1 MIFSDFLRSIAQFD
15 DPRFRRVLWRGLGLT
30 IVLLAAACLL
40 VIYGVNQL
48 LSSALVAGVIG
59 DQSWLGSLFN
69 IGGVLFTIALSI
81 WLMVPVAS
89 AIIALFLDEVA
100 QAVEARHYPHLPK
113 QAAAKLQDQILGQH
127 PVFRTFDS
135 CQYWRFDPL
144 NDFAIFG
151 ACRVL
156 GHQRLSDGP
165 GIFSN
170 GRYAARA
177 ARASPRAIAAPSG
190 RYLVRWDLDGYSLD
204 YSAGGIVYPYSRR
217 GHLHPSVRETSG
229 VAIRLNQSMSRTE
242 ITPLIIVPAT
252 TAQITKATTVVTIK
266 RFFICGFSG
275 LPAWVPGSIFPTSP

>member
-15 DPRFRRVLWRGLGLT
+15 DPKFRRVLWRGLGLT

-113 QAAAKLQDQILGQH
+113 QAAAKLQDQILVSIRFLGLLILANIGALILSMILPFLG
-127 PVFRTFDS
+127 PVVFWATNGYLMGREFF
-135 CQYWRFDPL
+135 QMAAMR
-144 NDFAIFG
+144 
-151 ACRVL
+151 
-156 GHQRLSDGP
+156 RL
-165 GIFSN
+165 
-170 GRYAARA
+170 
-177 ARASPRAIAAPSG
+177 PRAQAQELLRRHQGSIWRAGILMAIPLTIPLVGLFIPILGAATFTHLFERLRALPSG
-190 RYLVRWDLDGYSLD
+190 
-204 YSAGGIVYPYSRR
+204 
-217 GHLHPSVRETSG
+217 
-229 VAIRLNQSMSRTE
+229 
-242 ITPLIIVPAT
+242 
-252 TAQITKATTVVTIK
+252 
-266 RFFICGFSG
+266 
-275 LPAWVPGSIFPTSP
+275 